1 MKSKMTTGA
10 AAFVMA
16 TMLISLSTAPAESQP
31 ELKIGQHAP
40 NFTLKDQDGRSI
52 SLADYSGKIIVLE
65 WTNPACPFVRRHYR
79 EHTMT
84 ALADQYK
91 SRGVAWLAINS
102 TEGDTQAVNK
112 KFAGQN
118 HIPYS
123 VLDDSRG
130 GVAAKYR
137 AKSTPD
143 MFIINKAGVLVY
155 CGAIDNDIN
164 GHNAHR
170 LNYVKKALDEV
181 LAGKPVSIPQT
192 KSYGC
197 GVHYA
202 E

>member
-1 MKSKMTTGA
+1 MTT
-10 AAFVMA
+10 
-16 TMLISLSTAPAESQP
+16 
-31 ELKIGQHAP
+31 
-40 NFTLKDQDGRSI
+40 
-52 SLADYSGKIIVLE
+52 
-65 WTNPACPFVRRHYR
+65 
-79 EHTMT
+79 
-84 ALADQYK
+84 LADQYK
-91 SRGVAWLAINS
+91 RKGVGWLAINS
-102 TEGDTQAVNK
+102 TQGDTQAVNR
-112 KFAGQN
+112 KFAEQN

-130 GVAAKYR
+130 EVAAKYR

-143 MFIINKAGVLVY
+143 MIIINKAGVLVY

-181 LAGKPVSIPQT
+181 LAGKPVTIPQT